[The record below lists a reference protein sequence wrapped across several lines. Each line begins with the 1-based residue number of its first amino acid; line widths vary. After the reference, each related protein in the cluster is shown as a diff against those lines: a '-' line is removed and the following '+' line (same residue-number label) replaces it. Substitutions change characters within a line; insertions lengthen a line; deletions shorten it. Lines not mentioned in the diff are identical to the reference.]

1 MAEADKDLDL
11 DTEDTGKNKTNLL
24 IIILIVVILLVGGGV
39 AAVFIL
45 GGDDDADKA
54 AGKDSAEAAQ
64 VVKPNAIYTELRPT
78 FVINFEETKQARYLQ
93 IDISVM
99 SRDQKSID
107 LIHEHSP
114 VIRNNIITILSSQ
127 KFLEINTKEGK
138 KKLQQALLQSVN
150 NTIAQELS
158 SSPPPEGDGEKNMV
172 AGADANKYAEAV
184 YFTSFVMQ

>member
-1 MAEADKDLDL
+1 MAKADKDLDL

-24 IIILIVVILLVGGGV
+24 IIILIAVILLVGGGV

-45 GGDDDADKA
+45 GGDDADKA
-54 AGKDSAEAAQ
+54 ANNDSAEAAMA
-64 VVKPNAIYTELRPT
+64 VKENAIYTELRPT
-78 FVINFEETKQARYLQ
+78 FVINFEETKHARYLQ
-93 IDISVM
+93 IDLSVM

-114 VIRNNIITILSSQ
+114 VIRNNIITILSGQ

-138 KKLQQALLQSVN
+138 KKLQEAILQSVN
-150 NTIAQELS
+150 STIAQELS
-158 SSPPPEGDGEKNMV
+158 STPSPEGDGEKKM
-172 AGADANKYAEAV
+172 AADAEANKYVEAI